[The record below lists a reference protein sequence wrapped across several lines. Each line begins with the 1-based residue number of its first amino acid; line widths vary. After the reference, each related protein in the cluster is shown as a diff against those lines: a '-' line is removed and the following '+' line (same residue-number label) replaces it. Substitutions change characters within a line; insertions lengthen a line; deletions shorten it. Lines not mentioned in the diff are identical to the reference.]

1 MEKQCQLVVNWI
13 RVGFIHGVMNTDNMA
28 ISGET
33 IDYGPCAFMDTYNP
47 KTVFSSI
54 DKLGRYAFSNQPPI
68 TKWNLARLAECL
80 IPLIDKNEDTAIKI
94 ATKTIDNFQNVY
106 EKKWLNM
113 MRDKLGLFGED
124 QNDLKLINN
133 LLNWMESNQADYTN
147 TFCQLMGINF
157 NEEIYIN
164 NDFLDL
170 VNQWKKRSK
179 MHNSSKEKQL
189 KLMKENNP
197 IVIPRNHKIEEALT
211 SAGKGSLEEMNKL
224 LKVLSDPYG
233 NQKNISAFQKPS
245 KDNKNYQTFC
255 GT

>member
-1 MEKQCQLVVNWI
+1 MKQN
-13 RVGFIHGVMNTDNMA
+13 
-28 ISGET
+28 
-33 IDYGPCAFMDTYNP
+33 
-47 KTVFSSI
+47 K
-54 DKLGRYAFSNQPPI
+54 
-68 TKWNLARLAECL
+68 
-80 IPLIDKNEDTAIKI
+80 
-94 ATKTIDNFQNVY
+94 
-106 EKKWLNM
+106 
-113 MRDKLGLFGED
+113 
-124 QNDLKLINN
+124 
-133 LLNWMESNQADYTN
+133 ADYTN
-147 TFCQLMGINF
+147 TFCHLMDINF
-157 NEEIYIN
+157 NEEIYVK

-189 KLMKENNP
+189 KLMKKNNP

>member
-1 MEKQCQLVVNWI
+1 
-13 RVGFIHGVMNTDNMA
+13 
-28 ISGET
+28 
-33 IDYGPCAFMDTYNP
+33 
-47 KTVFSSI
+47 
-54 DKLGRYAFSNQPPI
+54 
-68 TKWNLARLAECL
+68 
-80 IPLIDKNEDTAIKI
+80 
-94 ATKTIDNFQNVY
+94 
-106 EKKWLNM
+106 M

-157 NEEIYIN
+157 NEGIYIS

-170 VNQWKKRSK
+170 VKQWKKRSK
-179 MHNSSKEKQL
+179 MHNSSNEKQL

>member
-1 MEKQCQLVVNWI
+1 
-13 RVGFIHGVMNTDNMA
+13 
-28 ISGET
+28 
-33 IDYGPCAFMDTYNP
+33 
-47 KTVFSSI
+47 
-54 DKLGRYAFSNQPPI
+54 
-68 TKWNLARLAECL
+68 
-80 IPLIDKNEDTAIKI
+80 
-94 ATKTIDNFQNVY
+94 
-106 EKKWLNM
+106 
-113 MRDKLGLFGED
+113 
-124 QNDLKLINN
+124 
-133 LLNWMESNQADYTN
+133 
-147 TFCQLMGINF
+147 
-157 NEEIYIN
+157 
-164 NDFLDL
+164 
-170 VNQWKKRSK
+170 